1 MVVKKNQ
8 IDQPEHFIGLQS
20 KPLKRMYRSEYK
32 PFQNE
37 LVYEGSISLFLSKVL
52 SVNYFSSC
60 RIDFHP
66 FEVISTTFD

>member
-1 MVVKKNQ
+1 MMVKKNQ
-8 IDQPEHFIGLQS
+8 IDQPEHFIVLQS

-52 SVNYFSSC
+52 
-60 RIDFHP
+60 
-66 FEVISTTFD
+66 

>member
-8 IDQPEHFIGLQS
+8 IDQPEHFIVLQS
-20 KPLKRMYRSEYK
+20 KPLKRMYRNKYK

-52 SVNYFSSC
+52 
-60 RIDFHP
+60 
-66 FEVISTTFD
+66 